1 MTPIDTSTGGL
12 DPQSR
17 RRAIM
22 DHVVRVGATSVE
34 DLAQMLAVSAMTVY
48 RDVAELERSELIH
61 RKRGEITAAE
71 SSLTESSSRL
81 RMSMNEGVK
90 SALASAAGR
99 FLQRGQSVM
108 MDDSSSTIPLISA
121 LPHYSP
127 ITLVTNAEFVAK
139 QVRNQPEVRLLL
151 IGGEY
156 EAWADAYF
164 GELAEAAI
172 SRLSVDVCMMSAT
185 ALTPVHCFHPN
196 ENVARVKRAMLAVSR
211 TKILLVDSTKF
222 SKSALYQVGPTTD
235 FDTVITDSATPA
247 HIVKALRDQGIDV
260 EVVDI

>member
-1 MTPIDTSTGGL
+1 MNLNDSSTGGL

-22 DHVVRVGATSVE
+22 DHVVRVGATSVD

-81 RMSMNEGVK
+81 RMSMNEEVK
-90 SALASAAGR
+90 TALALAAR
-99 FLQRGQSVM
+99 AYLQRGQSVM
-108 MDDSSSTIPLISA
+108 VDDSSSTIPLVNS
-121 LPHYSP
+121 LPQFAP
-127 ITLVTNAEFVAK
+127 ITLVTNAEFVAQ
-139 QVRNQPEVRLLL
+139 QVRNQPDVRLLL

-185 ALTPVHCFHPN
+185 ALTPRYCFHPN

-211 TKILLVDSTKF
+211 RKILLVDSTKF
-222 SKSALYQVGPTTD
+222 TKSALYQVGPTTD
-235 FDTVITDSATPA
+235 FDTVITDSNTPRTTI
-247 HIVKALRDQGIDV
+247 HELEEQGLTVEIVNV
-260 EVVDI
+260 